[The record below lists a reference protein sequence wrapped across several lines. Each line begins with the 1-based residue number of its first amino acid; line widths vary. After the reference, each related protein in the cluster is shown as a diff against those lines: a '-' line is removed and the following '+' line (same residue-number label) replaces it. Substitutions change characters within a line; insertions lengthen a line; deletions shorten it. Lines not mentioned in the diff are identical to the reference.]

1 MSSKIIMNRPVLLFL
16 IVTLSFTSNLKAH
29 TTYSEH
35 IDAIPAEVYFVLVV
49 LLIIAT
55 AALTYNY
62 FSNRKTKN
70 KLSKLNTSL
79 NEARKELN
87 KTNIK
92 LVESNNR
99 LHSFMDSASSF
110 ILIYDK
116 DLSIVDCNQAVI
128 DIMNLKSK
136 KDLVGTKFG
145 EVSPH
150 LINSDRHR
158 YLKQILKDGKSIHY
172 EENINSPIYGN
183 RYFSTNIFMSG
194 KFIGLTGEDT
204 TDRKNA
210 ELELQRTTKR
220 YKNIFDQSQAALWEA
235 DYSGLQKFIDEGKES
250 NASIIEKIKKND
262 SFSIE
267 LLGTIRIKTLNKRAI
282 SLFNHNSDEIIN
294 NPSAAIKRVN
304 PMDIRGIKELL
315 ISFVSGADSHVGEAH
330 FKLQNGKELF
340 GILYVNFTR
349 HDLSNIIATYT
360 DFTENRK
367 NAIQLEKALKAK
379 DIFLANMSHEIKTPL
394 NAIIGFSQLLQR
406 KKLETEDQK
415 YVDTIEK
422 AGETLVKLVD
432 NVLDFSKLNA
442 NKMLVNNKEF
452 NFLEIV
458 QHLYEVFKINCIKKG
473 INFNLTHN
481 LETLKINNIFSDKVL
496 ITQVI
501 NNLLSNAIKFTPQN
515 GMVTL
520 DIKEHIENDVAHIT
534 LTVSDNGIGMSE
546 EETSRIFNDFTQAN
560 NKIREEYGGT
570 GLGLSISKKIITLLG
585 GEIELESTLGKGTTF
600 TINFSAGINEKAS
613 LKQNIEPATLL
624 PQNTKVLIAED
635 NMVNQILL
643 KEVLE
648 LEQIPYVLADN
659 GKEAIDVLEQGFH
672 EFTLGLFDIRM
683 PVMDGY
689 EAVSL
694 IKKNE
699 KYPPFPIVALSADA
713 TKESKK
719 KAKEAGFDDFLQK
732 PFLIEDLKE
741 MLKKYSNS

>member
-1 MSSKIIMNRPVLLFL
+1 MPSNINMLRSVLLLTTTTF
-16 IVTLSFTSNLKAH
+16 SFTGSVKAQIRY
-29 TTYSEH
+29 TER
-35 IDAIPAEVYFVLVV
+35 INVIPSEVYFLVVV

-55 AALTYNY
+55 LALTYSY

-70 KLSKLNTSL
+70 KLSKLNSSL

-92 LVESNNR
+92 LLESNNR

-116 DLSIVDCNQAVI
+116 NLNIVDCNQAVI

-136 KDLVGTKFG
+136 KDLVGTEFA
-145 EVSPH
+145 EVSPY

-158 YLKQILKDGKSIHY
+158 HLKQILKDGKSIHY

-235 DYSGLQKFIDEGKES
+235 DYTGLQLFLDEKKNGID
-250 NASIIEKIKKND
+250 IIERIKNSDDFVMEMLDK
-262 SFSIE
+262 
-267 LLGTIRIKTLNKRAI
+267 IRIKTLNKKAI
-282 SLFNHNSDEIIN
+282 TLFNHNIEEVIQ
-294 NPSAAIKRVN
+294 NPNISIGRIN
-304 PMDIRGIKELL
+304 PMDIAGIRNLL
-315 ISFVSGADSHVGEAH
+315 LSFASGADTHVGEAS
-330 FKLQNGKELF
+330 FKLPNGEELF
-340 GILYVNFTR
+340 GTMYVNFTR
-349 HDLSNIIATYT
+349 NDLSNVIATYT
-360 DFTENRK
+360 DFTQNRK

-406 KKLETEDQK
+406 KKLETENQK
-415 YVDTIEK
+415 YIDTIEK

-452 NFLEIV
+452 DFLEMV
-458 QHLYEVFKINCIKKG
+458 QHLFEVFKINCIKKG
-473 INFNLTHN
+473 INLNLSHN
-481 LETLKINNIFSDKVL
+481 LETLKVNNIFSDEVL

-515 GMVTL
+515 GMVAL
-520 DIKEHIENDVAHIT
+520 DIKEHIENEFAHIT

-546 EETSRIFNDFTQAN
+546 EEKSKIFNDFTQAN

-570 GLGLSISKKIITLLG
+570 GLGLSISKKIIQLLSG
-585 GEIELESTLGKGTTF
+585 TIQVESELGKGTTF
-600 TINFSAGINEKAS
+600 IVNFSAAINEKAS
-613 LKQNIEPATLL
+613 LQQTKEPL
-624 PQNTKVLIAED
+624 PLPPLKTKVLIAED
-635 NMVNQILL
+635 NIVNQILL

-659 GKEAIDVLEQGFH
+659 GKEALNIVEQGFH

-683 PVMDGY
+683 PQMDGY
-689 EAVSL
+689 EAVSK
-694 IKKNE
+694 IKSNHNH
-699 KYPPFPIVALSADA
+699 PPFPIVALSADA
-713 TKESKK
+713 TKESMG
-719 KAKEAGFDDFLQK
+719 KAKKSGFDDFLQK
-732 PFLIEDLKE
+732 PFLIEDLKGIIN
-741 MLKKYSNS
+741 KYSN